1 MHEKNE
7 LIVSLLYK
15 STDGQE
21 LTEMEKYDLEQW
33 RSESEYNSILYNEVM
48 DLPALKAEIQ
58 AVLKNY
64 DTAVQWERIR
74 SQLSRKNDIVPADTD
89 Q

>member
-1 MHEKNE
+1 MYEKNE

-21 LTEMEKYDLEQW
+21 LTETEQYDLEQW
-33 RSESEYNSILYNEVM
+33 RSASEYNSILYNEVM

-74 SQLSRKNDIVPADTD
+74 SQLSRKNDSIPIITD
-89 Q
+89 

>member
-15 STDGQE
+15 STDNQA
-21 LTEMEKYDLEQW
+21 LTEAEQYDLEQW
-33 RSESEYNSILYNEVM
+33 LSSSEHNVSLYNEVM
-48 DLPALKAEIQ
+48 DLPAMKAEIQ

-64 DTAVQWERIR
+64 DSEAEWRKIW
-74 SQLSRKNDIVPADTD
+74 SQIKGMTPISTD
-89 Q
+89 YD